1 MDDKRAMDAMT
12 WVLAMGLWL
21 SVSVG
26 LITGLV
32 R

>member
-12 WVLAMGLWL
+12 WALAIGLWVAL
-21 SVSVG
+21 PAG
-26 LITGLV
+26 ILTGFI